1 MKKRN
6 ILTVA
11 SIMTMLLIPAALSG
25 ALTTPEP
32 DYMATEFVWSPS
44 NAAPDYM
51 ATEFVWR
58 PSNPA
63 PDYMATEFLWVPM
76 KSEVLASK

>member
-25 ALTTPEP
+25 ALTNPQP
-32 DYMATEFVWSPS
+32 DYMATEFVWL
-44 NAAPDYM
+44 
-51 ATEFVWR
+51 

-63 PDYMATEFLWVPM
+63 PDTMATEFLWLPM

>member
-6 ILTVA
+6 ILTLA
-11 SIMTMLLIPAALSG
+11 SIITMLLIPAALSG

-32 DYMATEFVWSPS
+32 DYMATQFVW
-44 NAAPDYM
+44 A
-51 ATEFVWR
+51 

-76 KSEVLASK
+76 KSEVVASK